1 MIFTYKTLNKVTIK
15 NARILIVDDQE
26 ANTVL
31 LENFLKM
38 NGFSEFKSLNDSRKA
53 IEEIENYAPD
63 LLLLDVMMPYVSGID
78 ILTMLHTAG
87 KLNGPMRVMV
97 LTADAT
103 KETLKQ
109 VLNSGAHDML
119 RKPFDFVE
127 LELRI
132 RNLLQT
138 NSIMKQLNDQSLHLS
153 ELVHHRTAELLN
165 KNEELEQFIYV
176 ASHDTQEPLRMI
188 IGFLQLIE
196 KKYSSVID
204 EKGKE
209 YIHFA
214 LTGADRMKRLI
225 KEMLDFSRA
234 DKSILNDLEDVNTSE
249 VLEDVKVGLGR
260 AIEKLGAQLNYE
272 NMPFVKGVSAPIRQV
287 FHNLIN
293 NAITYQPKDQQPII
307 NISQQQDAH
316 EIRIYIADNGIG
328 IAEKDQKRV
337 FDIFTRLHRR
347 EDYDG
352 SGLGLSL
359 SKKLMEKM
367 GGSISLK
374 SELGKGCEF
383 CLHFPK

>member
-1 MIFTYKTLNKVTIK
+1 VTIK

-53 IEEIENYAPD
+53 IEEIETYAPD

-78 ILTMLHTAG
+78 ILNMLNIAD

-188 IGFLQLIE
+188 TGFLQLIE

-234 DKSILNDLEDVNTSE
+234 DKSILIDLEDVDTSE
-249 VLEDVKVGLGR
+249 VLEDVKAGLGR
-260 AIEKLGAQLNYE
+260 AIEQSGAQLNYE

-293 NAITYQPKDQQPII
+293 NAITYQPKDQQPTI
-307 NISQQQDAH
+307 NISHQQDAH
-316 EIRIYIADNGIG
+316 EIRIYVADNGIG